1 MAEKL
6 WWTKEM
12 QLLSGGSIRVSLEG
26 NDLDIVEFGATSS
39 GRLLLEIK
47 RLMEDYEIRFSPVS
61 AGPEGTP
68 PTI

>member
-6 WWTKEM
+6 WCTKEV

-26 NDLDIVEFGATSS
+26 SDLDIVEFGSTGS

-61 AGPEGTP
+61 AGPEGAP